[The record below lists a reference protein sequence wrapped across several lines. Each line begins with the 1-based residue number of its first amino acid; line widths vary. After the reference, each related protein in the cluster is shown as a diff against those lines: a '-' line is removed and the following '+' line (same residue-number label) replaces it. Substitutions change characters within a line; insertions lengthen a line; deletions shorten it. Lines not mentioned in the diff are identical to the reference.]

1 MLTILSP
8 AKTLNL
14 EKQELVSDYS
24 IPSFIE
30 DSGRLVLELKK
41 YSVKKLS
48 ILMKINSKLAQLNYE
63 RYQSWQPP
71 FNPSNAKQAILTF
84 KGDVYNGLA
93 ANTFYQGDFD
103 FAQKKLV
110 VLSGLHGVLKS
121 LDLIQPYR
129 LEMGTKL
136 KTRKWKNL
144 YEFWGDNI
152 THMINDMMGDE
163 VLINLASNEYFK
175 AINKDLIKG
184 KIITPTFKE
193 YRDGTYKFVHIF
205 GKKARGLMA
214 KFIIKNR
221 INNPDQ
227 IKLFDLDDYYYNDRL
242 SNEFDWVFTRG

>member
-8 AKTLNL
+8 AKTLNF
-14 EKQELVSDYS
+14 EKQVLVFEYS

-30 DSGRLVLELKK
+30 DSERLVLELKK

-48 ILMKINSKLAQLNYE
+48 VLMKINSKLAQLNYE
-63 RYQSWQPP
+63 RFQSWQPP
-71 FNPSNAKQAILTF
+71 FSASNAKQAILTF
-84 KGDVYNGLA
+84 KGDVYHGLEA
-93 ANTFYQGDFD
+93 DSFSQEDFE
-103 FAQKKLV
+103 FAQQNLV
-110 VLSGLHGVLKS
+110 MLSGLYGVLKS

-144 YEFWGDNI
+144 YEFWGDKI
-152 THMINDMMGDE
+152 TLAINEMIADD

-175 AINKDLIKG
+175 VIKKDLLKG

-193 YRDGTYKFVHIF
+193 YRDGDYKFVHIF

-214 KFIIKNR
+214 RFIIQNK
-221 INNPDQ
+221 ITDPDQ
-227 IKLFDLDDYYYNDRL
+227 IKLFDLEGYYYNDRL

>member
-8 AKTLNL
+8 AKTLNF
-14 EKQELVSDYS
+14 EKQVLVFEYS

-30 DSGRLVLELKK
+30 DSERLVLELKK

-48 ILMKINSKLAQLNYE
+48 VLMKINSKLAQLNYE
-63 RYQSWQPP
+63 RFQSWQPP
-71 FNPSNAKQAILTF
+71 FSASNAKQAILTF
-84 KGDVYNGLA
+84 KGDVYHGLEA
-93 ANTFYQGDFD
+93 DTFSQEDFE
-103 FAQKKLV
+103 FAQQNLV
-110 VLSGLHGVLKS
+110 MLSGLYGVLKS

-144 YEFWGDNI
+144 YEFWGDKI
-152 THMINDMMGDE
+152 TLAINEMIADD

-175 AINKDLIKG
+175 VIKKDLLKG

-193 YRDGTYKFVHIF
+193 YRDGDYKFVHIF

-214 KFIIKNR
+214 RFIIQNK
-221 INNPDQ
+221 ITDPDQ
-227 IKLFDLDDYYYNDRL
+227 IKLFDLEGYYYNDRL